1 MYIVI
6 IGCGR
11 LGSGLAMELSND
23 GHDVVI
29 VDKYGENLE
38 RLGSGF
44 NGIRI
49 KGVEIDNDT
58 LMEAGIEKA
67 DIFLA
72 MTPADNINIMASQI
86 AKDIFK
92 VPTVI
97 ARIFDPSREF
107 VYRKLGLQTISPT
120 ELGINIIKNKI
131 IDKNS
136 IDTLLIVNNDI
147 SIEEITINRL
157 KFNNILEI
165 EDKFNCRICAVSRN
179 GEFMIPNKTE
189 LLKKGDK
196 IICSINKENKEKLVK
211 AIMKGKLI

>member
-1 MYIVI
+1 MYIII

-58 LMEAGIEKA
+58 LMEAGIDKA
-67 DIFLA
+67 DVFLA

-92 VPTVI
+92 VPRVI

-107 VYRKLGLQTISPT
+107 IYRKLGLQTISPT

-136 IDTLLIVNNDI
+136 DTLLILNNDI
-147 SIEEITINRL
+147 SIEEITINKL
-157 KFNNILEI
+157 KFNNFLEI
-165 EDKFNCRICAVSRN
+165 EDKFNCRICAVWKN
-179 GEFMIPNKTE
+179 GEYMLPNKNE
-189 LLKKGDK
+189 LLEKGEK

-211 AIMKGKLI
+211 AIMKGIIK

>member
-11 LGSGLAMELSND
+11 LGSGLAIELSND

-58 LMEAGIEKA
+58 LMEAGIDKA

-92 VPTVI
+92 VSTVI

-136 IDTLLIVNNDI
+136 IDTLLILNNDV
-147 SIEEITINRL
+147 SIEEITINKL
-157 KFNNILEI
+157 KFNNVLEI

-189 LLKKGDK
+189 LLKKDDK

-211 AIMKGKLI
+211 EIMKGKLI

>member
-29 VDKYGENLE
+29 VDKYAKNLE
-38 RLGSGF
+38 RLRSGF

-49 KGVEIDNDT
+49 KGVEIDNDI
-58 LMEAGIEKA
+58 LMEAGIDKA
-67 DIFLA
+67 DMFLA

-92 VPTVI
+92 VPRVI

-107 VYRKLGLQTISPT
+107 IYRKLGLQTISPT
-120 ELGINIIKNKI
+120 EVSINIIKNKI

-136 IDTLLIVNNDI
+136 NTLLILNNDV
-147 SIEEITINRL
+147 SIEEITINKF
-157 KFNNILEI
+157 KFNNVLEI
-165 EDKFNCRICAVSRN
+165 EDKFNCRICAVSKNGDFKIPDRN
-179 GEFMIPNKTE
+179 E
-189 LLKKGDK
+189 LLYKGDK
-196 IICSINKENKEKLVK
+196 IICSINRENKEKLVK
-211 AIMKGKLI
+211 AVMKGKFI

>member
-29 VDKYGENLE
+29 VDKYAENLE
-38 RLGSGF
+38 RLRSGF

-49 KGVEIDNDT
+49 KGVEIDNDI
-58 LMEAGIEKA
+58 LMEAGIDKA
-67 DIFLA
+67 DLFLA

-92 VPTVI
+92 VPRVI

-107 VYRKLGLQTISPT
+107 IYRKLGLQTISPT
-120 ELGINIIKNKI
+120 EVSINIIKNKI
-131 IDKNS
+131 IDKKS
-136 IDTLLIVNNDI
+136 DTLLILSNDI
-147 SIEEITINRL
+147 SIEEITINKL

-165 EDKFNCRICAVSRN
+165 EDKFNCRICAISKN
-179 GEFMIPNKTE
+179 GEYTIPNSDQVLE
-189 LLKKGDK
+189 KGDK
-196 IICSINKENKEKLVK
+196 IFCSINKDNKEKLVK
-211 AIMKGKLI
+211 AIMKEKLI

>member
-29 VDKYGENLE
+29 VDKHAENLE
-38 RLGSGF
+38 RLRSGF

-49 KGVEIDNDT
+49 KGVEIDNDI
-58 LMEAGIEKA
+58 LMEAGIDKA

-92 VPTVI
+92 VPKVI

-107 VYRKLGLQTISPT
+107 IYRKLGLQTISPT
-120 ELGINIIKNKI
+120 EVSINIIKNKI
-131 IDKNS
+131 IDKKS
-136 IDTLLIVNNDI
+136 DTLFILNNDI
-147 SIEEITINRL
+147 SIEEITINKL
-157 KFNNILEI
+157 KFNNVLEI
-165 EDKFNCRICAVSRN
+165 EDKFNCRICAVSKN
-179 GEFMIPNKTE
+179 GELIIPNKNE
-189 LLKKGDK
+189 LLEKDDK

-211 AIMKGKLI
+211 AIMREKLR

>member
-29 VDKYGENLE
+29 VDKYAENLE
-38 RLGSGF
+38 RLRSGF
-44 NGIRI
+44 NGIKI
-49 KGVEIDNDT
+49 KGVEIDNDI
-58 LMEAGIEKA
+58 LLEAGIDKA
-67 DIFLA
+67 DVFLA

-92 VPTVI
+92 VPRVI

-107 VYRKLGLQTISPT
+107 IYRKLGLQTISPT

-131 IDKNS
+131 TLKNS
-136 IDTLLIVNNDI
+136 ET
-147 SIEEITINRL
+147 
-157 KFNNILEI
+157 
-165 EDKFNCRICAVSRN
+165 
-179 GEFMIPNKTE
+179 
-189 LLKKGDK
+189 
-196 IICSINKENKEKLVK
+196 
-211 AIMKGKLI
+211 KLILCNEMSLSLIH

>member
-1 MYIVI
+1 MYIII

-29 VDKYGENLE
+29 VDKYAANLQ
-38 RLGSGF
+38 RLRSGF
-44 NGIRI
+44 NGIKI

-58 LMEAGIEKA
+58 LMEAGIDKA

-86 AKDIFK
+86 AKNIFK
-92 VPTVI
+92 VPKVI

-107 VYRKLGLQTISPT
+107 IYRKLGLQTISPT

-136 IDTLLIVNNDI
+136 DTLFTLNNDI
-147 SIEEITINRL
+147 SIEEITINKL
-157 KFNNILEI
+157 KFKNVLEI
-165 EDKFNCRICAVSRN
+165 EDKFNCSICAVCKN
-179 GEFMIPNKTE
+179 GEFMIPNKNE
-189 LLKKGDK
+189 LFKKGNK
-196 IICSINKENKEKLVK
+196 IVCSINKENKEKLVK
-211 AIMKGKLI
+211 AIMREKLI

>member
-29 VDKYGENLE
+29 IDKYAENLE
-38 RLGSGF
+38 RLRSGF

-49 KGVEIDNDT
+49 KGVEIDNDV
-58 LMEAGIEKA
+58 LMEAGIDKA
-67 DIFLA
+67 DVFLA

-92 VPTVI
+92 VPIVI

-107 VYRKLGLQTISPT
+107 IYRKLGLQTISPT
-120 ELGINIIKNKI
+120 EVSINIIKNKI
-131 IDKNS
+131 LEKNS
-136 IDTLLIVNNDI
+136 DTLLILNNDV
-147 SIEEITINRL
+147 SIEEITINKL
-157 KFNNILEI
+157 KFNNVLEI
-165 EDKFNCRICAVSRN
+165 EEKFNCRICAVWKK
-179 GEFMIPNKTE
+179 GELIIPNKDE
-189 LLKKGDK
+189 LLEKDNK
-196 IICSINKENKEKLVK
+196 IICSISKENKEKLVK
-211 AIMKGKLI
+211 AIMKEKLR

>member
-58 LMEAGIEKA
+58 LIEAGIDKA

-86 AKDIFK
+86 AKDIFN

-97 ARIFDPSREF
+97 ARIYDPSREF

-136 IDTLLIVNNDI
+136 IDTLLILSDDV
-147 SIEEITINRL
+147 SIEEITINKL
-157 KFNNILEI
+157 KFNNVLEI
-165 EDKFNCRICAVSRN
+165 EDKFNCRICVVSRN
-179 GEFMIPNKTE
+179 GEFMIPNKNE

-196 IICSINKENKEKLVK
+196 IICSISKDNKEKLVK
-211 AIMKGKLI
+211 VIMKGKFI

>member
-29 VDKYGENLE
+29 VDKHAENLE
-38 RLGSGF
+38 RLRSGF

-49 KGVEIDNDT
+49 KGVEIDNDI
-58 LMEAGIEKA
+58 LMEAGIDKA

-92 VPTVI
+92 VPKVI

-107 VYRKLGLQTISPT
+107 IYRKLGLQTISPT
-120 ELGINIIKNKI
+120 EVSINIIKNKI
-131 IDKNS
+131 IDKKS
-136 IDTLLIVNNDI
+136 DTLLILNNDI
-147 SIEEITINRL
+147 SIEDITINKL

-165 EDKFNCRICAVSRN
+165 EDKFNCRICAVSKR
-179 GEFMIPNKTE
+179 GGIIIPNKNE
-189 LLKKGDK
+189 LLEKGDK

-211 AIMKGKLI
+211 AIMREKLR

>member
-29 VDKYGENLE
+29 VDKYAENLE
-38 RLGSGF
+38 RLRSGF

-49 KGVEIDNDT
+49 KGVEIDNDI
-58 LMEAGIEKA
+58 LMEAGIDKA

-92 VPTVI
+92 VPRVI

-107 VYRKLGLQTISPT
+107 IYRKLGLKTINPT

-136 IDTLLIVNNDI
+136 DTLLILNNDI
-147 SIEEITINRL
+147 SIEEITINKL
-157 KFNNILEI
+157 NFNNVLEI
-165 EDKFNCRICAVSRN
+165 EDKFNCRICAVCKN
-179 GEFMIPNKTE
+179 GEFMIPNKNE
-189 LLKKGDK
+189 LLEKGDK

-211 AIMKGKLI
+211 AIMKEKLI

>member
-23 GHDVVI
+23 GNDVVI
-29 VDKYGENLE
+29 VDKYAENLE
-38 RLGSGF
+38 RLRSGF

-58 LMEAGIEKA
+58 LMEAGIDKA
-67 DIFLA
+67 DMFLA

-107 VYRKLGLQTISPT
+107 IYRKLGLQTINPT
-120 ELGINIIKNKI
+120 ELGINIIKNRL
-131 IDKNS
+131 IDKKS
-136 IDTLLIVNNDI
+136 GTLLILNNEV
-147 SIEEITINRL
+147 SIEEITIDKL
-157 KFNNILEI
+157 VFTNILEI
-165 EDKFNCRICAVSRN
+165 EDKFKCRICSISRN
-179 GEFMIPNKTE
+179 GGYSIPNKDQ
-189 LLKKGDK
+189 LLEKGDK
-196 IICSINKENKEKLVK
+196 IVCSINMQNKEKLIK
-211 AIMKGKLI
+211 AIMKGKNI

>member
-1 MYIVI
+1 MYIII

-29 VDKYGENLE
+29 VDKYAANLQ
-38 RLGSGF
+38 RLRSGF
-44 NGIRI
+44 NGIKI

-58 LMEAGIEKA
+58 LMEAGIDKA

-86 AKDIFK
+86 AKNIFK
-92 VPTVI
+92 VPKVI

-107 VYRKLGLQTISPT
+107 IYRKLGLQTISPT

-131 IDKNS
+131 IDKKS
-136 IDTLLIVNNDI
+136 DTLFMLNNDI
-147 SIEEITINRL
+147 AIEEITINKL
-157 KFNNILEI
+157 KFKSVLEI
-165 EDKFNCRICAVSRN
+165 EDKFNCSICAVWKN
-179 GEFMIPNKTE
+179 GEFMIPNKNE
-189 LLKKGDK
+189 LFEKGNK
-196 IICSINKENKEKLVK
+196 IVCSINKENKEKLVK
-211 AIMKGKLI
+211 AIMREKLI

>member
-29 VDKYGENLE
+29 VDKHAENLE
-38 RLGSGF
+38 RLRSGF

-49 KGVEIDNDT
+49 KGVEIDNDI
-58 LMEAGIEKA
+58 LMEAGIDKA

-92 VPTVI
+92 VPKVI

-107 VYRKLGLQTISPT
+107 IYRKLGLQTISPT
-120 ELGINIIKNKI
+120 EVSINIIKNKI
-131 IDKNS
+131 IDKKS
-136 IDTLLIVNNDI
+136 DTLLILNNDV
-147 SIEEITINRL
+147 SIEEITINKL
-157 KFNNILEI
+157 KFNNVLEI
-165 EDKFNCRICAVSRN
+165 EDKFNCKICAVSKN
-179 GEFMIPNKTE
+179 GEFIIANKNE
-189 LLKKGDK
+189 LLEKGDK

-211 AIMKGKLI
+211 TIMREKLR

>member
-11 LGSGLAMELSND
+11 LGSGLAIELSND

-29 VDKYGENLE
+29 VDKYAENLE
-38 RLGSGF
+38 RLRSGF

-49 KGVEIDNDT
+49 KGVEIDNDV
-58 LMEAGIEKA
+58 LMDAGIDKA

-92 VPTVI
+92 VPRVI

-107 VYRKLGLQTISPT
+107 IYRKLGLQTISPT
-120 ELGINIIKNKI
+120 ELGINVIKNRT
-131 IDKNS
+131 IDNNS
-136 IDTLLIVNNDI
+136 GTLLILNNDV
-147 SIEEITINRL
+147 SIEEVTINKL
-157 KFNNILEI
+157 NFKTVLEI
-165 EDKFNCRICAVSRN
+165 EDKFNCRICAVSKN
-179 GEFMIPNKTE
+179 GEFMIPSKNE
-189 LLKKGDK
+189 LLEKGDK
-196 IICSINKENKEKLVK
+196 IICSISKENKEKLVK
-211 AIMKGKLI
+211 AIMKEKLI

>member
-29 VDKYGENLE
+29 VDKYAENLE
-38 RLGSGF
+38 RLRSGF

-49 KGVEIDNDT
+49 KGVEIDNDI
-58 LMEAGIEKA
+58 LMEAGIDKA
-67 DIFLA
+67 DMFLA

-92 VPTVI
+92 VPRVI

-107 VYRKLGLQTISPT
+107 IYRKLGLQTINPT
-120 ELGINIIKNKI
+120 ELGINIIKNRI

-136 IDTLLIVNNDI
+136 GTLLILNNDV
-147 SIEEITINRL
+147 SIEEITINKL
-157 KFNNILEI
+157 NFNNVLEI
-165 EDKFNCRICAVSRN
+165 EDKFNCRICAVSKN
-179 GEFMIPNKTE
+179 GEFMIPNKNE
-189 LLKKGDK
+189 LLEKGDK
-196 IICSINKENKEKLVK
+196 IICSISKENKEKLVK
-211 AIMKGKLI
+211 AIMKEKLI

>member
-29 VDKYGENLE
+29 VDKYDENLA
-38 RLGSGF
+38 RLRSGF
-44 NGIRI
+44 NGVKI
-49 KGVEIDNDT
+49 KGVEIDNDI
-58 LMEAGIEKA
+58 LKEAGIDKA

-86 AKDIFK
+86 AKYIFK
-92 VPTVI
+92 VPRVI

-107 VYRKLGLQTISPT
+107 IYRKLGLQTISPT
-120 ELGINIIKNKI
+120 ELGINILKNKI
-131 IDKNS
+131 IDKDSN
-136 IDTLLIVNNDI
+136 TLLLLNNDV
-147 SIEEITINRL
+147 SIEQITINKL
-157 KFNNILEI
+157 KFNSVLEI
-165 EDKFNCRICAVSRN
+165 EDKFNCRICAISKN
-179 GEFMIPNKTE
+179 EEFIIPNKNE
-189 LLKKGDK
+189 LLEKGNK

-211 AIMKGKLI
+211 AIMKEKHV

>member
-29 VDKYGENLE
+29 VDKYAENLE
-38 RLGSGF
+38 RLRSGF

-58 LMEAGIEKA
+58 LMEAGIDKA
-67 DIFLA
+67 DMFLA

-92 VPTVI
+92 VPRVI
-97 ARIFDPSREF
+97 ARIYDPSREF
-107 VYRKLGLQTISPT
+107 IYRKLGLQTINPT
-120 ELGINIIKNKI
+120 ELGINIIKNRL
-131 IDKNS
+131 IDKKS
-136 IDTLLIVNNDI
+136 GTLLILNNEV
-147 SIEEITINRL
+147 SIEEITIDKL
-157 KFNNILEI
+157 VFTNILEI
-165 EDKFNCRICAVSRN
+165 EDKFKCRICSISRN
-179 GEFMIPNKTE
+179 GGYSIPNKDQ
-189 LLKKGDK
+189 LLEKGDK
-196 IICSINKENKEKLVK
+196 IVCSINMQNKEKLIK
-211 AIMKGKLI
+211 AIMKGKNI

>member
-58 LMEAGIEKA
+58 LMEAGIDKA

-107 VYRKLGLQTISPT
+107 IYRKLGLQTISPT

-136 IDTLLIVNNDI
+136 IDTLLILNNDV
-147 SIEEITINRL
+147 SIEEITINKL
-157 KFNNILEI
+157 KFNNVLEI

-179 GEFMIPNKTE
+179 GEFMIPNKNE

-196 IICSINKENKEKLVK
+196 IICSISKENKEKLVK

>member
-44 NGIRI
+44 NGIGI

-58 LMEAGIEKA
+58 LIEAGIDKA

-86 AKDIFK
+86 AKDIFN

-97 ARIFDPSREF
+97 ARIYDPSREF

-136 IDTLLIVNNDI
+136 IDTLLILSDDV
-147 SIEEITINRL
+147 SIEEITINKL
-157 KFNNILEI
+157 KFNNVLEI
-165 EDKFNCRICAVSRN
+165 EDKFNCRICVVSRN
-179 GEFMIPNKTE
+179 GEFMIPNKNE

-196 IICSINKENKEKLVK
+196 IICSISKDNKEKLVK
-211 AIMKGKLI
+211 VIMKGKFI

>member
-29 VDKYGENLE
+29 VDKYAENLE
-38 RLGSGF
+38 RLRSGF
-44 NGIRI
+44 NGIKI
-49 KGVEIDNDT
+49 KGVEIDNDI
-58 LMEAGIEKA
+58 LLEAGIDKA
-67 DIFLA
+67 DVFLA

-92 VPTVI
+92 VPRVI

-107 VYRKLGLQTISPT
+107 IYRKLGLQTISPT
-120 ELGINIIKNKI
+120 EVSINIIKNKI

-136 IDTLLIVNNDI
+136 NTLLILNNDVA
-147 SIEEITINRL
+147 IEEITINKL
-157 KFNNILEI
+157 KFNNVIEI
-165 EDKFNCRICAVSRN
+165 EDKFDCRICAVYKD
-179 GEFMIPNKTE
+179 GEFTIPNKNG
-189 LLKKGDK
+189 LLEKGSK
-196 IICSINKENKEKLVK
+196 IVCAINKENKEKLVK
-211 AIMKGKLI
+211 AIMKEKLR

>member
-29 VDKYGENLE
+29 VDKYAENLE
-38 RLGSGF
+38 RLRSGF

-49 KGVEIDNDT
+49 KGVEIDNDI
-58 LMEAGIEKA
+58 LMEAGIDKA
-67 DIFLA
+67 DMFLA

-92 VPTVI
+92 VPRVI

-107 VYRKLGLQTISPT
+107 IYRKLGLQTINPT
-120 ELGINIIKNKI
+120 ELGINIIKNRI
-131 IDKNS
+131 IDKKS
-136 IDTLLIVNNDI
+136 GTLLILNNDV
-147 SIEEITINRL
+147 SIEEFTINKL
-157 KFNNILEI
+157 NFSNVLEI
-165 EDKFNCRICAVSRN
+165 EDKFHCRMCAVSKN
-179 GEFMIPNKTE
+179 GEFIIPNKSE
-189 LLKKGDK
+189 LLEKGDK
-196 IICSINKENKEKLVK
+196 IICSISKENKEKLVR
-211 AIMKGKLI
+211 AIMKEKLI

>member
-29 VDKYGENLE
+29 VDKYAENLE
-38 RLGSGF
+38 RLRSGF

-58 LMEAGIEKA
+58 LMEAGIDKA

-86 AKDIFK
+86 AKNIFG
-92 VPTVI
+92 VPKVI

-107 VYRKLGLQTISPT
+107 IYRKLGLQTISPT

-131 IDKNS
+131 IDKKS
-136 IDTLLIVNNDI
+136 DTLITLNNDI
-147 SIEEITINRL
+147 SIEEITINKL
-157 KFNNILEI
+157 NFKNVLEI
-165 EDKFNCRICAVSRN
+165 EDKFNCRICAVWKN
-179 GEFMIPNKTE
+179 GKFILPNKNE
-189 LLKKGDK
+189 LFEKGNK
-196 IICSINKENKEKLVK
+196 IVCSINKENKEKLVK
-211 AIMKGKLI
+211 AVMREKAI

>member
-29 VDKYGENLE
+29 VDKYAKNLE
-38 RLGSGF
+38 RLRSGF

-49 KGVEIDNDT
+49 KGVEIDNDI
-58 LMEAGIEKA
+58 LMEAGIDKA
-67 DIFLA
+67 DMFLA

-92 VPTVI
+92 VPRVI

-107 VYRKLGLQTISPT
+107 IYRKLGLQTINPT
-120 ELGINIIKNKI
+120 ELGITIIKNKI

-136 IDTLLIVNNDI
+136 DSLLILSNNV
-147 SIEEITINRL
+147 SIEEISINNI

-165 EDKFNCRICAVSRN
+165 EDKFNCRICAVCKN
-179 GEFMIPNKTE
+179 EEVMIPNKNQ
-189 LLKKGDK
+189 LLEKGDK
-196 IICSINKENKEKLVK
+196 IVCSINKENKEKLVR
-211 AIMKGKLI
+211 AIMKGKHI

>member
-29 VDKYGENLE
+29 VDKYAENLE
-38 RLGSGF
+38 RLRSGF

-49 KGVEIDNDT
+49 KGVEIDNDI
-58 LMEAGIEKA
+58 LMEAGIDKA
-67 DIFLA
+67 DLFLA

-92 VPTVI
+92 VPKVI

-107 VYRKLGLQTISPT
+107 IYRKLGLQTISPT
-120 ELGINIIKNKI
+120 EVSINMIKNKI

-136 IDTLLIVNNDI
+136 DTKLILCNDI
-147 SIEEITINRL
+147 SIEEITINKL
-157 KFNNILEI
+157 KFDNILEI
-165 EDKFNCRICAVSRN
+165 EDKFNCRICAISRN
-179 GEFMIPNKTE
+179 GEYSIPNKE
-189 LLKKGDK
+189 QLFQKGDK
-196 IICSINKENKEKLVK
+196 IICSINKDNKDKLVK
-211 AIMKGKLI
+211 AIMKEKLI

>member
-29 VDKYGENLE
+29 VDKFAENLA
-38 RLGSGF
+38 RLRSGF
-44 NGIRI
+44 NGIKI

-72 MTPADNINIMASQI
+72 LTPADNINIMASQI
-86 AKDIFK
+86 AKYIFK
-92 VPTVI
+92 VPRVI
-97 ARIFDPSREF
+97 ARIIDPSREF
-107 VYRKLGLQTISPT
+107 IYRKLGLQTISPT
-120 ELGINIIKNKI
+120 ELGINIIRNSI

-136 IDTLLIVNNDI
+136 DTLLILNNDI
-147 SIEEITINRL
+147 SIEEITINKL
-157 KFNNILEI
+157 NYNNILEI
-165 EDKFNCRICAVSRN
+165 EGKFNCRICAVSKN
-179 GEFMIPNKTE
+179 GGFMIPDKNQ
-189 LLKKGDK
+189 LLEKGDK

-211 AIMKGKLI
+211 AVMKEKLI

>member
-1 MYIVI
+1 
-6 IGCGR
+6 
-11 LGSGLAMELSND
+11 MELSND

-58 LMEAGIEKA
+58 LMEAGIDKA

-92 VPTVI
+92 VPKVI

-107 VYRKLGLQTISPT
+107 IYRKLGLQTISPT

-136 IDTLLIVNNDI
+136 DTLLILNNDI
-147 SIEEITINRL
+147 SIEEIIINKL

-165 EDKFNCRICAVSRN
+165 EDKFNCRICAVRKN
-179 GEFMIPNKTE
+179 GEFMLPNKNE
-189 LLKKGDK
+189 LFEKGDK
-196 IICSINKENKEKLVK
+196 IVCTINKENKEKLVK
-211 AIMKGKLI
+211 AIMGEKLI

>member
-1 MYIVI
+1 MYIII

-38 RLGSGF
+38 RLRTGF

-49 KGVEIDNDT
+49 KGVEIDNDI
-58 LMEAGIEKA
+58 LIEAGIDKA

-92 VPTVI
+92 VPKVI

-107 VYRKLGLQTISPT
+107 IYRKLGLQTISPT

-131 IDKNS
+131 IDKKSN
-136 IDTLLIVNNDI
+136 TLFLLNNDV
-147 SIEEITINRL
+147 SIEEITINTI
-157 KFNNILEI
+157 KINNVSQI
-165 EDKFNCRICAVSRN
+165 EDKFNCRICAIQRN
-179 GEFMIPNKTE
+179 GESSIPNNNE
-189 LLKKGDK
+189 ILEQGDK
-196 IICSINKENKEKLVK
+196 IICSINKKNKEKLVK
-211 AIMKGKLI
+211 AIMKEKLL

>member
-58 LMEAGIEKA
+58 LMEAGIDKA

-92 VPTVI
+92 VPRVI
-97 ARIFDPSREF
+97 ARIYDPSREF

-136 IDTLLIVNNDI
+136 DTLLILNNDI
-147 SIEEITINRL
+147 SIEEITINKL

-165 EDKFNCRICAVSRN
+165 EDKFECRICAIWKN
-179 GEFMIPNKTE
+179 GEFIIPNE
-189 LLKKGDK
+189 NALFQKGDK

-211 AIMKGKLI
+211 AVMKEKLI

>member
-29 VDKYGENLE
+29 VDKYAKNLE
-38 RLGSGF
+38 RLRSGF
-44 NGIRI
+44 NGIKI
-49 KGVEIDNDT
+49 KGVEIDNDI
-58 LMEAGIEKA
+58 LMEAGIDKA
-67 DIFLA
+67 DMFLA

-92 VPTVI
+92 VPRVI

-107 VYRKLGLQTISPT
+107 IYRKLGLQTINPT
-120 ELGINIIKNKI
+120 ELGITIIKNKI

-136 IDTLLIVNNDI
+136 DSLLILSNDV
-147 SIEEITINRL
+147 SIEEISINNI

-165 EDKFNCRICAVSRN
+165 EDKFNCRICAVCKN
-179 GEFMIPNKTE
+179 EEVMIPNKNQ
-189 LLKKGDK
+189 LLEKGDK
-196 IICSINKENKEKLVK
+196 IVCSINKENKEKLVR
-211 AIMKGKLI
+211 AIMKGKHI

>member
-29 VDKYGENLE
+29 VDKYSKNLE
-38 RLGSGF
+38 RLRSGF

-58 LMEAGIEKA
+58 LMEAGIDKA

-92 VPTVI
+92 VPKVI

-107 VYRKLGLQTISPT
+107 IYRKLGLQTISPT
-120 ELGINIIKNKI
+120 ELGINIIKDKI

-136 IDTLLIVNNDI
+136 DTLLILNNDI
-147 SIEEITINRL
+147 SIEEITINKL
-157 KFNNILEI
+157 KFKNVLEI
-165 EDKFNCRICAVSRN
+165 EDKFNCRVCAVWKN
-179 GEFMIPNKTE
+179 GEFMMPNRNE
-189 LLKKGDK
+189 LFEKGDK
-196 IICSINKENKEKLVK
+196 IVCSINKENKEKLVK
-211 AIMKGKLI
+211 AIMREKLI